1 MRRREFMTMLVGAAG
16 TAWPVIGLAQQQPK
30 LSTIGFLGP
39 TAPAPGWV
47 AAFLGRLREL
57 GWTEGGNLSIE
68 YRWAEGRPERIPEF
82 AAEFVRLKVDV
93 IVTAG
98 TPVVLAVRRA
108 TTAIPIV
115 FSSAGD
121 PVGTGLVASLAHP
134 GGNVTGLSFMTAEV
148 AGKRIELLREV
159 VPNLRRLAVIVNAG
173 FPDAMLE
180 MGEVKAVTK
189 TLGLEVSS
197 HEVRRPDDIPT
208 AIETMKNQAD
218 ALYVCGDPLMVGN
231 RVRLNALALAARLPT
246 VHSLGEHVE
255 AGGLI
260 SYGTNFVDLFRHTAD
275 LVDKILRGTRP
286 ADIPVEQPTKFDLVV
301 NLVTA
306 RALGLNVPPTLLARA
321 DKVIE

>member
-1 MRRREFMTMLVGAAG
+1 
-16 TAWPVIGLAQQQPK
+16 
-30 LSTIGFLGP
+30 
-39 TAPAPGWV
+39 
-47 AAFLGRLREL
+47 
-57 GWTEGGNLSIE
+57 
-68 YRWAEGRPERIPEF
+68 
-82 AAEFVRLKVDV
+82 
-93 IVTAG
+93 
-98 TPVVLAVRRA
+98 
-108 TTAIPIV
+108 
-115 FSSAGD
+115 
-121 PVGTGLVASLAHP
+121 
-134 GGNVTGLSFMTAEV
+134 
-148 AGKRIELLREV
+148 
-159 VPNLRRLAVIVNAG
+159 VIVNAG